1 MKSYQVAVFGKWQ
14 HQEVLAYRFENE
26 QGYQLSVMTY
36 GATILGYVTPDREGH
51 FTNVVLGFD
60 RGK

>member
-26 QGYQLSVMTY
+26 QGYQLRVMTY
-36 GATILGYVTPDREGH
+36 GATILE
-51 FTNVVLGFD
+51 
-60 RGK
+60 